1 MAFLDIFVGA
11 PQSKYTA
18 TAIIAAILVVSI
30 AILFGKEDIP
40 MGQKFSF
47 ILVVFLVSLPSIVL
61 TLFQMTCLVT
71 GSSKHPWCG
80 WYAWLISAM
89 LIVYCVLIIAIA
101 VISFA
106 SGTDVRK
113 ELQLSQENFENSK
126 KIADAIATQHF
137 QSGGDMKPPTTPQTP
152 PVATEYFADEEEFE
166 GAEKTDEK
174 KPEHFAEEEMTE
186 KTEHFSSPVLGGM
199 SIPGPVEAFQ
209 AGGEEFASVE
219 AFNNEEFRMRR

>member
-106 SGTDVRK
+106 SGADVRK
-113 ELQLSQENFENSK
+113 ELQLSQENFEDSK

-137 QSGGDMKPPTTPQTP
+137 QSGPPQKPTPMP
-152 PVATEYFADEEEFE
+152 PVTTEYFADEEEFE

-174 KPEHFAEEEMTE
+174 KPEHFAAEEKKE

-219 AFNNEEFRMRR
+219 AFNNEEFRMRRH